1 MCWKINIRLH
11 QKWLNCKQ
19 IIFDVNGWL
28 FLILHHSWTFDGT
41 WDNMSNQAH
50 LLRLA
55 DWQIRVTVVHRA
67 HCLFANHKLVSSAL
81 HLSELLVISCA
92 SLERWRWKLHF
103 TLYVVYR
110 IVFVSSLRQLHF
122 IKALS
127 ATALAK
133 ETTTT
138 TSSKSG
144 KDKWRKKAKQKKKRM
159 DCWMSGANLHWA
171 LVIYTII
178 VTQVRKYKTKHR
190 RSKEGNH
197 SILACNNLALRLQT
211 QPFATQ
217 QRPRQVIFH
226 QRTTATLRDKE
237 NENVITSY
245 PLALT
250 AETRKRKKN

>member
-1 MCWKINIRLH
+1 MTMKTPLYSIRCLSYCFRFLSAPTTFH
-11 QKWLNCKQ
+11 QSFVSDSTRQRNYHNNFEQKWK
-19 IIFDVNGWL
+19 
-28 FLILHHSWTFDGT
+28 
-41 WDNMSNQAH
+41 
-50 LLRLA
+50 
-55 DWQIRVTVVHRA
+55 
-67 HCLFANHKLVSSAL
+67 
-81 HLSELLVISCA
+81 
-92 SLERWRWKLHF
+92 
-103 TLYVVYR
+103 
-110 IVFVSSLRQLHF
+110 RQM
-122 IKALS
+122 K
-127 ATALAK
+127 K
-133 ETTTT
+133 E
-138 TSSKSG
+138 S
-144 KDKWRKKAKQKKKRM
+144 KAKKKKRM